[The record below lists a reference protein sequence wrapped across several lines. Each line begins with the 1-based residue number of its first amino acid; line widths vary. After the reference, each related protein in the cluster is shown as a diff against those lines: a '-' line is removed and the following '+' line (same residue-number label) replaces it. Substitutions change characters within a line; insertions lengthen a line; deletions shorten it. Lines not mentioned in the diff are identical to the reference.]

1 MPFKKGIEWKGYTGG
16 RRRKLSFADY
26 WSNKDIKEV
35 IKAVKRTYKKK
46 PEILKLV
53 IEQLMGKAQQNIN
66 LGGQEDKP
74 IPILF
79 KLDKPLLQ
87 ASQQLEANNTALLLQ
102 PNTLQSS
109 PSTLSPK
116 DDTQLPL
123 SP

>member
-35 IKAVKRTYKKK
+35 IKAVKRTYKKNPK
-46 PEILKLV
+46 ILKLV

-87 ASQQLEANNTALLLQ
+87 ANNTALLLQ

-109 PSTLSPK
+109 PSTISPK